1 MTAKATPKSEKTSV
15 PIYVIAGKERDLV
28 NLTTDELLDK
38 LVEPSQRQTG
48 LFNTETSRITIAE
61 VLDELRTLPFLT
73 DKRVVLIKD
82 ADDFVSKNRE
92 QLERYFDSPSTTAVL
107 ILTVNNW
114 PANTKLARK
123 LSKVGKLVTAASP
136 KPWQLPQRL
145 VQYAADAYDKTLTR
159 QAAELLVEL
168 TGDNLAQLYS
178 EVDKLTIYV
187 LDKKTITIE
196 DVESLTG
203 HNRLFNAFAV
213 IDSVTTGDIA
223 GAIDRLRKMFAAD
236 KSTEFTVV
244 GAFAFH
250 LRRMFNAKALLE
262 KGRNPSQV
270 ASELRIWGKKDAFFN
285 QLKKMSL
292 KQIGDGLQQLAQI
305 DYQIKTGQTNPK
317 IAIEQLVMRLVVNW

>member
-1 MTAKATPKSEKTSV
+1 MTAKTTSKSEKISAT
-15 PIYVIAGKERDLV
+15 IYVIACKERDMV

-48 LFNTETSRITIAE
+48 LLNAETSRITIAE

-82 ADDFVSKNRE
+82 ADDFISKNRE
-92 QLERYFDSPSTTAVL
+92 QLERYFDSPSATAVL
-107 ILTVNNW
+107 ILTVNSW
-114 PANTKLARK
+114 PANTKLAKK
-123 LSKVGKLVTAASP
+123 LGKVGKLVAVVSP
-136 KPWQLPQRL
+136 KPWQLPQKL
-145 VQYAADAYDKTLTR
+145 VQYAADAYDKTLTK

-168 TGDNLAQLYS
+168 AGDSLARLYS
-178 EVDKLTIYV
+178 EIDKLTIYA

-196 DVESLTG
+196 DVESLIG

-213 IDSVTTGDIA
+213 IDAVTAGDVA
-223 GAIDRLRKMFAAD
+223 GAVDRLRKMFAAD

-262 KGRNPSQV
+262 KGRNPSQI
-270 ASELRIWGKKDAFFN
+270 ASELRIWGKKDAFFS

-292 KQIGDGLQQLAQI
+292 KQIGNCLEQLAQI
-305 DYQIKTGQTNPK
+305 DYQIKTGQTKPK
-317 IAIEQLVMRLVVNW
+317 IAIEQFVMRLVVNW